1 MSVKNIARRKLVRLS
16 ALGVATVVALPLLM
30 GCSTAASSSDSIKI
44 GAFFPVSGSLALLG
58 EESWRGVQIATDLRN
73 EAGGVADK
81 SIEMVFADVPDV
93 NAATSEAR
101 RMASDSD
108 INLAVG
114 SFSSGLSL
122 AASEVFGRGGSTF
135 VELGAISEAIT
146 DRGYDNVFRFNPA
159 AGSFTK
165 LQMRFIT
172 EHLAEQLG
180 KPVSELKVILAHEDS
195 AYGQSVAENAVI
207 DAAEAGLVN
216 FSLEPYNA
224 KSTDLSST
232 VLRMKAKAPD
242 VVIAVSYAADAI
254 LLGRQIRDNG
264 LKLGAFIGTG
274 GGHSLKGFHDA
285 LGDAADGIYDVDF
298 TQIYINEE
306 FTPGLAEFTA
316 AYEERYDSLPAS
328 GHSLANFT
336 GANLLFDILEE
347 TNGSDDPEEFRQA
360 AQDFKLEMG
369 TTSSGW
375 GFSLN
380 EYNQNE
386 LADVYVMQ
394 WKGDKLETVWPEKA
408 AIRDPFPATPFG
420 VSQ

>member
-1 MSVKNIARRKLVRLS
+1 MNVKKISRRKLVRLS

-30 GCSTAASSSDSIKI
+30 GCSAAAVSSDSIKI

-101 RMASDSD
+101 RLASDSD

-114 SFSSGLSL
+114 SYSSGLSL
-122 AASEVFGRGGSTF
+122 AASEVFARGGSTF
-135 VELGAISEAIT
+135 VELGAVSEAIT
-146 DRGYDNVFRFNPA
+146 DRGYENVFRFNPA

-172 EHLAEQLG
+172 EHLAEELG
-180 KPVSELKVILAHEDS
+180 KPVSELNVILAHEDS

-207 DAAEAGLVN
+207 DAEEAGLVN

-264 LKLGAFIGTG
+264 LQLGAFIGTG

-298 TQIYINEE
+298 TQIHINEE
-306 FTPGLAEFTA
+306 FTPGITEFTA
-316 AYEERYDSLPAS
+316 AYEERYKSLPAS
-328 GHSLANFT
+328 GHALANFT
-336 GANLLFDILEE
+336 GANLLFDILDE

-360 AQDFKLEMG
+360 AEDFKLEMG
-369 TTSSGW
+369 STSSGW

-380 EYNQNE
+380 ENNQNE

-394 WKGDKLETVWPEKA
+394 WNGDKLETVWPEEA
-408 AIRDPFPATPFG
+408 AIRAPLPATPFG
-420 VSQ
+420 V

>member
-1 MSVKNIARRKLVRLS
+1 MNVKKIARRRLVRLS

-30 GCSTAASSSDSIKI
+30 GCSTAAAPSDSIKV

-81 SIEMVFADVPDV
+81 QIEMVFADVPDV

-101 RMASDSD
+101 RLASDSD

-114 SFSSGLSL
+114 SYSSGLSL
-122 AASEVFGRGGSTF
+122 AASEVFARGGNTF
-135 VELGAISEAIT
+135 VELGAVSEAIT
-146 DRGYDNVFRFNPA
+146 DRGYENVFRFNPA

-165 LQMRFIT
+165 LQMRFIA
-172 EHLAEQLG
+172 EHLAEELG

-195 AYGQSVAENAVI
+195 AYGQSVAENAII
-207 DAAEAGLVN
+207 DAQEAGLVN

-232 VLRMKAKAPD
+232 VLRMKAQAPD

-264 LKLGAFIGTG
+264 LQLGAFIGTG

-298 TQIYINEE
+298 TQIHINEE
-306 FTPGLAEFTA
+306 FTPGITEFTA
-316 AYEERYDSLPAS
+316 AYEERYSSLPAS
-328 GHSLANFT
+328 GHALANFT

-360 AQDFKLEMG
+360 AQGFQMELG
-369 TTSSGW
+369 STSSGW
-375 GFSLN
+375 GFSLDEN
-380 EYNQNE
+380 NQNE

-394 WKGDKLETVWPEKA
+394 WNGDKLETVWPEEA
-408 AIRDPFPATPFG
+408 AIRAPLPATHFG
-420 VSQ
+420 ATP

>member
-1 MSVKNIARRKLVRLS
+1 MNVKKIAMRKLVRLS

-30 GCSTAASSSDSIKI
+30 GCSAEAASSDSIKI

-101 RMASDSD
+101 RLASDSD

-114 SFSSGLSL
+114 SYSSGLSL
-122 AASEVFGRGGSTF
+122 AASEVFARGGSTF
-135 VELGAISEAIT
+135 VELGAVSEAIT
-146 DRGYDNVFRFNPA
+146 DRGYENVFRFNPA

-172 EHLAEQLG
+172 EHLAEELG
-180 KPVSELKVILAHEDS
+180 KPVSELNVILAHEDS

-285 LGDAADGIYDVDF
+285 LGEAADGIYDVDF
-298 TQIYINEE
+298 TQIHINEE
-306 FTPGLAEFTA
+306 FTPGITEFTA
-316 AYEERYDSLPAS
+316 AYEERYNSLPAS
-328 GHSLANFT
+328 GHALANFT
-336 GANLLFDILEE
+336 GANLLFDILDE
-347 TNGSDDPEEFRQA
+347 TNGSDDPKEFRQA
-360 AQDFKLEMG
+360 AQNLKLELG
-369 TTSSGW
+369 STSSGW

-380 EYNQNE
+380 ENNQNE

-394 WKGDKLETVWPEKA
+394 WNGDKLETVWPEEA
-408 AIRDPFPATPFG
+408 AIRAPLPATPFG
-420 VSQ
+420 V